1 MALRFKRSYFIQ
13 LGVSETVFQQ
23 LAFTDPKKWRMYYKR
38 LLDSFVEVDEY
49 ELIKQEAIELT
60 EWSLAA

>member
-1 MALRFKRSYFIQ
+1 
-13 LGVSETVFQQ
+13 VSETVFQQ